1 MDPLPLSLTL
11 APDCTLAA
19 LAWGSPA
26 SPLRVLAAHGWM
38 DNAATF
44 SLVAPALVSSLG
56 AYVVAVDL
64 PGHGMSSHKAPRES
78 YSAIDY
84 AAAIVEAADALG
96 WGGDGG
102 GPPFVLL
109 GHSLGGGLC
118 TVVAASFPTRVS
130 ALVLLENLGL
140 SHRAVEEAPDL
151 FAKAVLAKRTLQ
163 QRRSGGG
170 GGGGG
175 GSVYASVADA
185 VAARVQTA
193 RTHPGAQSITPAAAE
208 RLVRR
213 ALVEAP
219 LSPTAKAAA
228 GAEAKGEGATAAAL
242 GFTFRHDKRIIAPA
256 LLSASEDQVLAFLS
270 RIACPTLV
278 VTAENGWPFSP
289 TLFGARMRA
298 VGAAAAAA
306 AAQAAGAAAAA
317 PAVGAASAA
326 AQEVGAAGAAA
337 PAVGAA
343 ASSSSGAERGNP
355 SSLAHVHL
363 PGSHHHHLDDETAPA
378 VIEAVVR
385 FLRERGGMGG
395 EGKG

>member
-1 MDPLPLSLTL
+1 MDPHPHPLTLTL

-44 SLVAPALVSSLG
+44 SLVAPALVASLG

-64 PGHGMSSHKAPRES
+64 PGHGLSSHKAPRES

-175 GSVYASVADA
+175 SVYASVADA

-219 LSPTAKAAA
+219 LPPTAKAAA

-306 AAQAAGAAAAA
+306 AA
-317 PAVGAASAA
+317 A
-326 AQEVGAAGAAA
+326 AQGVGAAGAAA
-337 PAVGAA
+337 P
-343 ASSSSGAERGNP
+343 ERGNP